1 MGENDWI
8 WVIIYMMPLITVM
21 WLLGMWATH
30 EDYKKEHNIKGWSD
44 RDMNV
49 KQLIVGTLASTIVGL
64 SGYMVGTYYGS
75 IKMLDTI
82 YGNVENELN
91 ILETK
96 LENVSTKKIESQI
109 EQLKRTVLNK
119 VPTKQDIID
128 MSAHVDQIN
137 ERIVVLAI
145 ETESLISDL
154 KYSVREDL
162 NNITTDL
169 TNTLDTTI
177 TAQSDSV
184 KKEIGK
190 LYDKVDVLY
199 KELNEVTTL
208 IDKAKNT
215 FFGKSVFKEKK

>member
-1 MGENDWI
+1 
-8 WVIIYMMPLITVM
+8 MMPLATVL
-21 WLLGMWATH
+21 WFLFMWANH

-44 RDMNV
+44 KEMNA
-49 KQLIVGTLASTIVGL
+49 KQIILTSIVSTIVGTTGWL
-64 SGYMVGTYYGS
+64 GGVYYGS
-75 IKMLDTI
+75 VNMLDSI
-82 YGNVENELN
+82 YGNVENELD
-91 ILETK
+91 ILKSK
-96 LENVSTKKIESQI
+96 LEDVSTKKIESQL
-109 EQLKRTVLNK
+109 EQLKIKVLNK

-128 MSAHVDQIN
+128 MSAQVDEIN

>member
-8 WVIIYMMPLITVM
+8 WVLIYMMPLATVL
-21 WLLGMWATH
+21 WFLFMWANH

-44 RDMNV
+44 KEMNA
-49 KQLIVGTLASTIVGL
+49 KQIILTTIVSTIVGTTGWL
-64 SGYMVGTYYGS
+64 GGVYYGS
-75 IKMLDTI
+75 VNMLDSI
-82 YGNVENELN
+82 YGNVENELD
-91 ILETK
+91 ILESK
-96 LENVSTKKIESQI
+96 LESVSTKKIESQL
-109 EQLKRTVLNK
+109 EQLKIKVLNK

-128 MSAHVDQIN
+128 MSAHVDEIN